1 MVAVRRKIT
10 RKRPTYLRKSK
21 TRKYSNRSKKS
32 RTRSRKS
39 RTRKSRTR
47 KSKRGGVL
55 DLAKMRANQE
65 RFHYY
70 LTKHPINIIMYL
82 MKQGKTP
89 EKLDTFIKDHKG
101 APEFINKMD
110 QGGFTPLEYA
120 FHLSSIPYMTVL
132 LDNGAEITPELLSRA
147 RMQADPTGGG
157 GSIENHREERRAAEF
172 LVERAESV

>member
-10 RKRPTYLRKSK
+10 RKRPTSLRKSK
-21 TRKYSNRSKKS
+21 TKKYSNRSKKS
-32 RTRSRKS
+32 RTRNT
-39 RTRKSRTR
+39 RTRYRKSRTR

-55 DLAKMRANQE
+55 DLAKMRANEE
-65 RFHYY
+65 RHHYY
-70 LTKHPINIIMYL
+70 QTKYPVNIIMYL

-89 EKLDTFIKDHKG
+89 GELDRFIKEHKG
-101 APEFINKMD
+101 APEFINEMD

-147 RMQADPTGGG
+147 KMTASAAGGG
-157 GSIENHREERRAAEF
+157 GSFEDPLQERRAAKF

>member
-10 RKRPTYLRKSK
+10 RKRPIYLGKSK
-21 TRKYSNRSKKS
+21 TRKYSNKSKKS

-65 RFHYY
+65 RHHYY
-70 LTKHPINIIMYL
+70 QTKYPINIIMYL
-82 MKQGKTP
+82 MKQGKSK
-89 EKLDTFIKDHKG
+89 EDLERFITEHKG
-101 APEFINKMD
+101 APEFINEMD
-110 QGGFTPLEYA
+110 PGGFTPLEYA
-120 FHLSSIPYMTVL
+120 FYLSSIPYMTVL

-147 RMQADPTGGG
+147 KMTASAAGGG
-157 GSIENHREERRAAEF
+157 GSLEDPGLERRAAKF

>member
-10 RKRPTYLRKSK
+10 RKRPTYLGKSK

-32 RTRSRKS
+32 RTRY
-39 RTRKSRTR
+39 RKSRTR

-65 RFHYY
+65 RFYY
-70 LTKHPINIIMYL
+70 YQTKYPINIIMYL
-82 MKQGKTP
+82 MKQGKS
-89 EKLDTFIKDHKG
+89 EEYLERFITEHKG

-147 RMQADPTGGG
+147 RMQADPAGGG
-157 GSIENHREERRAAEF
+157 GSVGGHRLERRAAEF